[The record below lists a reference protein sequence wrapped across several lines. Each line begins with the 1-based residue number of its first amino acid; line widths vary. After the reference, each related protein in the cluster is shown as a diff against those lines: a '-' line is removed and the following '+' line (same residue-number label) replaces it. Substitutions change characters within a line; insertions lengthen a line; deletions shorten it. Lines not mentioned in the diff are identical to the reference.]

1 MKTTIFPKASA
12 LALALLLSASWVPAH
27 AQSNSQVEPDN
38 TKVNKR
44 DRNAGAVTADQQKET
59 AADRDMAAK
68 IRKALTSDKT
78 LSTYAHNVKVVS
90 QNGTVTLKGPV
101 RSDAEVQAIVSKA
114 TEVAGNSAKIDNQLS
129 VKP

>member
-1 MKTTIFPKASA
+1 MKTSFFLKTSA
-12 LALALLLSASWVPAH
+12 LALALALSPSGTMRVQ
-27 AQSNSQVEPDN
+27 AQTQPDN
-38 TKVNKR
+38 SKVNKR
-44 DRNAGAVTADQQKET
+44 DRNPGEVTADQQKET
-59 AADRDMAAK
+59 AADREMTAK
-68 IRKALTSDKT
+68 IRKALTDDKS

-114 TEVAGNSAKIDNQLS
+114 TEIAGSSAKIDNQLA